1 MRKLSVFTSI
11 ILSLFLVVTA
21 TAQVRGRGRLQGTV
35 TDKTTGKPIQDAT
48 VTVAIASGNT
58 QPIIVKTD
66 AHGHWSALGMVGG
79 QWNVDIVAAGYAT
92 SRGTA
97 NISEMQQQPMIQT
110 QLAPEVK
117 EEAAADTVTA
127 APLVSKEAVEAITE
141 GQNLMR
147 IKAGDVVPTPQS
159 AGGAAT
165 HTVTADEVHENVKR
179 AVADFEK
186 ALPMVPADKP
196 ETKQMHDQLL
206 QVMAQAYYRAGDL
219 KNAISSLEAVT
230 AADPSNNTAA
240 LLLANLYLENGQ
252 LDAGKAQIEKLPAS
266 AITDPTTYLNLGI
279 LFFNKKNAGDA
290 VTYFSKAIA
299 MDPKGVDAF
308 YYRGLANAQLNKTAE
323 ARADF
328 EQVIAMAPDA
338 TEAKDARSMLAALPK
353 K

>member
-1 MRKLSVFTSI
+1 M
-11 ILSLFLVVTA
+11 LSLFLAVTA

-35 TDKTTGKPIQDAT
+35 TDKTTGKPIQGAT

-58 QPIIVKTD
+58 QPIVVKTD
-66 AHGHWSALGMVGG
+66 AHGHWSALGMITG
-79 QWNVDIVAAGYAT
+79 QWNVDIVADGYAT

-97 NISEMQQQPMIQT
+97 NISEVQQQPMIQT

-117 EEAAADTVTA
+117 EEATTATVVTS
-127 APLVSKEAVEAITE
+127 APAVSKEAIDAITE

-159 AGGAAT
+159 VGGAAT
-165 HTVTADEVHENVKR
+165 HTVTADEVRENVKH

-196 ETKQMHDQLL
+196 ETKVMHDQLV

-219 KNAISSLEAVT
+219 KNAIASLELVT
-230 AADPSNNTAA
+230 AADPSNNTTA

-279 LFFNKKNAGDA
+279 LFLNKKNPGDA
-290 VTYFSKAIA
+290 ATYFSKAIA
-299 MDPKGVDAF
+299 MDPKSVDAY
-308 YYRGLANAQLNKTAE
+308 YYRGLARAQQNKVLD

-328 EQVIAMAPDA
+328 EQVIALAPDA
-338 TEAKDARSMLAALPK
+338 PEAKDSRSMLEALPK

>member
-11 ILSLFLVVTA
+11 MFSLFVVFAA

-35 TDKTTGKPIQDAT
+35 TDKTTGKPVQGAT

-66 AHGHWSALGMVGG
+66 AHGHWSALGMVTG
-79 QWNVDIVAAGYAT
+79 QWNVDITAPGYQT
-92 SRGTA
+92 SRGSA
-97 NISEMQQQPMIQT
+97 NISEVQQQPMIQT

-117 EEAAADTVTA
+117 EEVAEPVVTA
-127 APLVSKEAVEAITE
+127 APLVPKEAIDAITE

-159 AGGAAT
+159 AGGGAT
-165 HTVTADEVHENVKR
+165 HTVTADEAHENVKR

-186 ALPMVPADKP
+186 ALPLIPTGKP

-219 KNAISSLEAVT
+219 KNAITSLEAVT
-230 AADPSNNTAA
+230 AADPSNNTSA

-252 LDAGKAQIEKLPAS
+252 LDAGKAVIEKLPAS

-279 LFFNKKNAGDA
+279 LFLNKKNPADA

-299 MDPKGVDAF
+299 MDPKGIDAY
-308 YYRGLANAQLNKTAE
+308 YYRGLAKAQQNKTAE
-323 ARADF
+323 ARVDF
-328 EQVIAMAPDA
+328 EQVIALAPDA
-338 TEAKDARSMLAALPK
+338 PEAKDSRAMLAALPK